1 MNYWIIKTDPEKYS
15 WSDLERDKTTIW
27 DGVRNFEARNNL
39 GKMDYGDL
47 AYVYHSIQ
55 DKCIVGIVE
64 ISKIA
69 FPDPTT
75 ADSSWLAVGIKII
88 EKLSEPIALET
99 LKNHPIL
106 QNISL
111 VKRSRLSVSP
121 ISEMEFQLI
130 KELGK

>member
-69 FPDPTT
+69 FPDPTS

-88 EKLSEPIALET
+88 EKIVRANSFRDSEKSSYIAEYFFSQAFE
-99 LKNHPIL
+99 IIG
-106 QNISL
+106 ISN
-111 VKRSRLSVSP
+111 
-121 ISEMEFQLI
+121 
-130 KELGK
+130 